1 MTEVVAAVDGSH
13 STVSFEEAPMLA
25 TALTEAVSD
34 GCGGEAALSGSAY
47 LVLGSAL
54 HRLGQRASNAAA
66 GMGTGMG
73 TWTSQKMR
81 ARTHIHLRTTGVGA
95 GIGMWAKLPVKAF
108 GVGSVWIARQ
118 MNQQYQSKKRD
129 QSATAASLF

>member
-66 GMGTGMG
+66 AWVLAWVRG
-73 TWTSQKMR
+73 R
-81 ARTHIHLRTTGVGA
+81 
-95 GIGMWAKLPVKAF
+95 VKKCVHAHTYTCEQL
-108 GVGSVWIARQ
+108 VLEPA
-118 MNQQYQSKKRD
+118 
-129 QSATAASLF
+129 